1 MYEQMIAYVKEMLQQ
16 YEESDSTKK
25 LAVRYDRFEHTMRV
39 CRWMQI
45 LYEAYP
51 DKEEIDAE
59 ALAIACIFHDIGYC
73 EVENIRRHAEIG
85 AEYCRKYLTQIGFD
99 AKKTDFICDLIAR
112 HSDKKNMVG
121 IPMELVL
128 LREADLLD
136 DTGVQGLVLDIWM
149 EAACQDEVSFESILQ
164 HMERYT
170 LRLMQ
175 ENPMWTDKAR
185 EIWEEKRK
193 LTEVFVGEYRRDLE
207 GPNGWG
213 EKDECGI

>member
-45 LYEAYP
+45 LFEAYP
-51 DKEEIDAE
+51 
-59 ALAIACIFHDIGYC
+59 
-73 EVENIRRHAEIG
+73 
-85 AEYCRKYLTQIGFD
+85 Q
-99 AKKTDFICDLIAR
+99 KTDFICDLIAR

-175 ENPMWTDKAR
+175 ENPMRTDKAR